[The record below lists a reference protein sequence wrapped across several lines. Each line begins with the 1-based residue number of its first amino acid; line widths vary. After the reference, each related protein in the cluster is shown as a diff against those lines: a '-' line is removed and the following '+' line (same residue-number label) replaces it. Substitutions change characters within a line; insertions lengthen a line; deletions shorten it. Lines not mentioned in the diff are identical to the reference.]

1 MTQPHYSDA
10 SYPAKRQNDRDGAED
25 GAGLDA
31 IRDEIKKLWA
41 ENALLRDDVKT
52 LRAFVHV
59 TQTAVAAVALMIFVS
74 MIAGCSFADVARV
87 GGGSPPTGGGMK
99 RAPSAGLRLMQ
110 TFGLKKKNAPRRYD
124 VSTNIRGR
132 VAGRTVDTDTDA
144 TVRSDDGIGTLR
156 ANPPAPTDGSSKSSR
171 VLQAGSLELDIN
183 EVMLAAAATDT
194 SMPER
199 SALVEFYFSAK
210 GREWTV
216 STGWLDPS
224 VDHCDWHGVE
234 CNDASGGKIVKLELP
249 SNGLS
254 GTLTP
259 RIADL
264 RHLEVLDVTD
274 NDVKVRRSG
283 LSTLRC
289 LAMFIGF
296 SLNECF
302 SSDIFVPISLLLR
315 DNRQGSIPTE
325 IALLSNLTRL
335 KLSYNAF
342 VGDGAYFG
350 GLSRLRLIHLHGNR
364 LSGSIP
370 PMDFKSS
377 SSSSYIAD
385 CGNPSDFKSS
395 LLCEECTMCCKPFLP
410 SSRNV
415 PITHLFI

>member
-1 MTQPHYSDA
+1 M
-10 SYPAKRQNDRDGAED
+10 
-25 GAGLDA
+25 DA

-110 TFGLKKKNAPRRYD
+110 TFGLKKKNAPRLYD

-132 VAGRTVDTDTDA
+132 VAGRTVDTDANA
-144 TVRSDDGIGTLR
+144 TVRSDYGIGTFGMD
-156 ANPPAPTDGSSKSSR
+156 PPAPTVGSSKSSR

-183 EVMLAAAATDT
+183 EAMLAAAATDT

-199 SALVEFYFSAK
+199 SALVEFYFSSK

-315 DNRQGSIPTE
+315 VNRQGSIPE

-395 LLCEECTMCCKPFLP
+395 LL
-410 SSRNV
+410 
-415 PITHLFI
+415 